1 VFPRAPWPAVSACAQ
16 IDEICVWN
24 GIAPIKVFDDD
35 AEGASPSGQSRGAT
49 LKDLAREGLLPL
61 G

>member
-1 VFPRAPWPAVSACAQ
+1 LAVSACAQ

-24 GIAPIKVFDDD
+24 GIAPIKVFDDA

-49 LKDLAREGLLPL
+49 LKDLAREGLLSL